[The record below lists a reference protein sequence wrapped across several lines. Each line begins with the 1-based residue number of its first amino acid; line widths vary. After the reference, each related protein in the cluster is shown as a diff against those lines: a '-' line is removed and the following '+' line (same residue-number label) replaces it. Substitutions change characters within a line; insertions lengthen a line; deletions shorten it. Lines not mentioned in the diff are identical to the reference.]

1 MAFTQLFSQR
11 FGYAVHALCYIA
23 RRPPDVLV
31 TGPELAAWMRTF
43 WPNTS
48 ETYLTNVIQRL
59 ARGGLLRSHRGV
71 RGGYSLARASEEI
84 TVRDIVCLLD
94 SSPPPQCNLAPG
106 GACPVHVGCGILH
119 TLKGLAEACLELLAE
134 VSIAELSQGLGV
146 NMPGEPAVV
155 PLTAD

>member
-1 MAFTQLFSQR
+1 MAFTQIFSQR
-11 FGYAVHALCYIA
+11 FGYAVHALCYMA
-23 RRPPDVLV
+23 RRPSDVRV

-43 WPNTS
+43 WPGTS

-71 RGGYSLARASEEI
+71 HGGYSLARSPETI

-94 SSPPPQCNLAPG
+94 SSPPPECNLAPG

-119 TLKGLAEACLELLAE
+119 TLKGLANDCLELLDA
-134 VSIAELSQGLGV
+134 VSIAQLSEGLGV
-146 NMPGEPAVV
+146 NMPGEPAVI
-155 PLTAD
+155 TIES

>member
-1 MAFTQLFSQR
+1 MAITQLFSQR
-11 FGYAVHALCYIA
+11 FGYAVHTLCYIA
-23 RRPPDVLV
+23 RRPSDVLV
-31 TGPELAAWMRTF
+31 TGPEVATWMRTF
-43 WPNTS
+43 WPSTS

-71 RGGYSLARASEEI
+71 RGGYSLARAAEEI

-119 TLKGLAEACLELLAE
+119 KLNGLADACLGLLDE
-134 VSIAELSQGLGV
+134 VTIAELSQGMGV
-146 NMPGEPAVV
+146 NMPGEPAIVA
-155 PLTAD
+155 LSS